1 MAIETIKQ
9 NVQTFFYQPLACL
22 KAFTPY
28 LIVTILTLT
37 SKCRLGSASLTFCQ
51 INKVM
56 LKYKHNYIPLQVI

>member
-1 MAIETIKQ
+1 MKQ
-9 NVQTFFYQPLACL
+9 NVQTFFYQPFACL

-37 SKCRLGSASLTFCQ
+37 SKCGLGSASLTFCQ

-56 LKYKHNYIPLQVI
+56 LKYTHNYIPLQVI